1 MNLSSQSVNYQKP
14 NQGQPLVLTPWQR
27 QVLEILREIQTKEYP
42 LANWY
47 LGALHTLN
55 SCYNPDRISQ
65 AAQSLREL
73 LEKLPRVLEESDA
86 QSNQCDFRGM
96 RDNIRKR
103 FLKDKERCSGNWNG
117 EEIDD
122 HLANTLREIDIYLER
137 NQSPTRR
144 ERCKAAVENIDPMA
158 SIMGSDIQEGK
169 GASLYELWRKLES
182 FAHHKTEPNEGDFL
196 VCVTDLERILFN
208 LLAPVT
214 AQDQQEIQS
223 ILDRRLRCDEDEER
237 MLSLISR
244 RGANYEF
251 FFKHA
256 SDSRWIPLLKQKD
269 FFAKPPRVEE
279 IGDGRVIF
287 PFWWPILYLERVAV
301 GDPHLVVETIIN
313 LPETD
318 NPRIL
323 EQICKISLKV
333 KPIELSLRLKP
344 WVLRCLESPYLW
356 IDYSL
361 IAELMNRWSLA
372 SIEAT
377 NAALRLIE
385 TVVAFRRDPNAKYNQ
400 ARQREELEYQK
411 VLEKG
416 VRPIAE
422 KEPYRVALILIYATD
437 SMIRLFMN
445 QDELD
450 KGQGEDH
457 SELWCQRLA
466 GSNFGGPDSRPALVH
481 TLTFACEKVYE
492 KSPKSVAALDKA
504 LRNQRWKVFK
514 RLRQHLYALHP
525 NEQTKPW
532 IRELILE
539 RKDYA
544 QKEHHYEFQRMIRHG
559 CENFGTEL
567 LTQDERTPIFDA
579 ILSGPSKERFKD
591 WIGERFTEDVF
602 KQRQCYFHR
611 KQFRPF
617 APVLFGK
624 YATCFQ
630 KLEATEA
637 KVQISD
643 KDYGPNVTM
652 SGSMSYWSPRSKEE
666 LSELRDEDILNYIN
680 DWQDCYYLK
689 EEDDLIEINIY
700 ALSQAF
706 QSVFKESI
714 ISDVSRRKF
723 WLENRGRIERPIYVY
738 AMVQAMQDHVKAKNF
753 DQLDEWFAFCQW
765 VLSHPDKECE
775 DDNKQS
781 DISRENPDWR
791 SSRRAVG
798 DFVGVCLDEDVNVPV
813 SARKS
818 LAKLLEMLCTQPD
831 RRLDHHKPVIG
842 DDNDQLTEAVNNTRS
857 RALQDMVRF
866 GFWVKGHDSK
876 PEFSEVTSILKKRFK
891 PDGECPLTLP
901 EHAILGS
908 DYGRIWGLD
917 EAWAQVCKPYFFPQN
932 NLPVWLEAFG
942 AFLIFNRPSKPV
954 FEIVRDDFIFAL
966 EHLAKLKKQKYPFR
980 ELIDALGEHLFCY
993 YLWEFYPLTGDG
1005 SLLERYYQKTDDDR
1019 PRWAS
1024 LFNHVGNSLS
1034 NSGKDLDKGL
1044 KERIIAFFD
1053 WRFKAGE
1060 PAEVSNFTFWLK
1072 AECLEAEWRLDAYSK
1087 ILDISQ
1093 WKAEGVL
1100 IQLEVLEGMLSD
1112 HTSKVVECFA
1122 KLTDFVPKNDMIYI
1136 RKEEAKSIL
1145 KSGRNSEKESVRRD
1159 AERARENLL
1168 RAGRFDFLDI
1178 N

>member
-1 MNLSSQSVNYQKP
+1 
-14 NQGQPLVLTPWQR
+14 
-27 QVLEILREIQTKEYP
+27 
-42 LANWY
+42 
-47 LGALHTLN
+47 
-55 SCYNPDRISQ
+55 
-65 AAQSLREL
+65 
-73 LEKLPRVLEESDA
+73 
-86 QSNQCDFRGM
+86 
-96 RDNIRKR
+96 
-103 FLKDKERCSGNWNG
+103 
-117 EEIDD
+117 
-122 HLANTLREIDIYLER
+122 
-137 NQSPTRR
+137 
-144 ERCKAAVENIDPMA
+144 MA

-223 ILDRRLRCDEDEER
+223 ILDRRLRSDKDEER
-237 MLSLISR
+237 MLSIISR

-333 KPIELSLRLKP
+333 KPIELSLRLES
-344 WVLRCLESPYLW
+344 WVLKCLESPYLW
-356 IDYSL
+356 IDYNL
-361 IAELMNRWSLA
+361 IAELMKRWSLA
-372 SIEAT
+372 STEAT

-385 TVVAFRRDPNAKYNQ
+385 TVVAFRREPNARYNQ

-422 KEPYRVALILIYATD
+422 KEPYRVALILIDATA
-437 SMIRLFMN
+437 SMVCLFMH

-457 SELWCQRLA
+457 SKLWCQRLA
-466 GSNFGGPDSRPALVH
+466 GSNFGGPDSRPELVH

-544 QKEHHYEFQRMIRHG
+544 QKEHCYEFQRMIRHG

-617 APVLFGK
+617 APVLFSK

-637 KVQISD
+637 EVQISD

-652 SGSMSYWSPRSKEE
+652 SGNMSYRSPRSKEE

-714 ISDVSRRKF
+714 ISDVNRRKF
-723 WLENRGRIERPIYVY
+723 WLKNSGRIERPIYVC
-738 AMVQAMQDHVKAKNF
+738 AMVEAMQDHVKAKNF

-765 VLSHPDKECE
+765 VLSHPDKECHE
-775 DDNKQS
+775 DVEHRGEF
-781 DISRENPDWR
+781 RENPDWR
-791 SSRRAVG
+791 SSRRDVG
-798 DFVGVCLDEDVNVPV
+798 DFVRLCLSRDIDAPV
-813 SARKS
+813 SAREP

-831 RRLDHHKPVIG
+831 SRLDRHKPMILNN
-842 DDNDQLTEAVNNTRS
+842 NDQLTEAVNNTRS
-857 RALQDMVRF
+857 KALEHLVDF
-866 GFWVKGHDSK
+866 GLWVKRHDPK
-876 PEFSEVTSILKKRFK
+876 AEITEVMSILEERFK
-891 PDGECPLTLP
+891 PNPECSLTLP
-901 EHAILGS
+901 EYAILGS
-908 DYGRIWGLD
+908 CYGRILGLNK
-917 EAWAQVCKPYFFPQN
+917 AWAKAHKSDFFPQS
-932 NLPVWLEAFG
+932 NLQVWLEAFSV
-942 AFLIFNRPSKPV
+942 FLRYRYPSEMIS
-954 FEIVRDDFIFAL
+954 F
-966 EHLAKLKKQKYPFR
+966 
-980 ELIDALGEHLFCY
+980 
-993 YLWEFYPLTGDG
+993 
-1005 SLLERYYQKTDDDR
+1005 
-1019 PRWAS
+1019 
-1024 LFNHVGNSLS
+1024 SLS
-1034 NSGKDLDKGL
+1034 TICLN
-1044 KERIIAFFD
+1044 RISKNI
-1053 WRFKAGE
+1053 
-1060 PAEVSNFTFWLK
+1060 L
-1072 AECLEAEWRLDAYSK
+1072 SK
-1087 ILDISQ
+1087 ILS
-1093 WKAEGVL
+1093 G
-1100 IQLEVLEGMLSD
+1100 S
-1112 HTSKVVECFA
+1112 TCF
-1122 KLTDFVPKNDMIYI
+1122 VIIYGSSI
-1136 RKEEAKSIL
+1136 R
-1145 KSGRNSEKESVRRD
+1145 
-1159 AERARENLL
+1159 
-1168 RAGRFDFLDI
+1168 
-1178 N
+1178 